1 MNIQEMRTIKAVIL
15 DLDQTLT
22 TDEASWLQFTELIG
36 ADKDFHIQIFQD
48 YKDGNLQYLEAKEK
62 LIRLWQNTGKTH
74 KESIIEAFQKVRFRN
89 GVEDAVNYLNEK
101 YALCIISGAIDTFV
115 EVAAKKLNIQHYFAS
130 TKFIFDKS
138 DYLIDFDYK
147 LSRGEEKLD
156 FLMKFCDKTG
166 IKPTECAAI
175 GDGDSDVPIF
185 GAVGL
190 PILFIA
196 EETSEELKEE
206 FPIQL
211 KNWNEIEKV
220 L

>member
-74 KESIIEAFQKVRFRN
+74 KESIIEAFQKVHFRK
-89 GVEDAVNYLNEK
+89 GVEDAINYLNGK

-130 TKFIFDKS
+130 TKLIFDKS
-138 DYLIDFDYK
+138 DHLIDFDYK

-156 FLMKFCDKTG
+156 FLIKFCEENG
-166 IKPTECAAI
+166 IEPKECAAI